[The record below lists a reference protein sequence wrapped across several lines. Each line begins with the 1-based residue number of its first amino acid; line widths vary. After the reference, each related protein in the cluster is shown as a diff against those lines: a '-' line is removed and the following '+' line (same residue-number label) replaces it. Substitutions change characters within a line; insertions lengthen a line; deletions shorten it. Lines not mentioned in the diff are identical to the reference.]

1 VSKVH
6 ETELQPHI
14 RLSISQSADYALL
27 PGDPGRV
34 ERIAAFLEN
43 VEELAHNREFRS
55 IRGAYKGVTVLAV
68 STGIGGPSAAIAI
81 EELSRIGV
89 KTMIRIG
96 SCGALQKG
104 MKVGELIIAQG
115 AVRDEGTSCTYMDL
129 SYPAVPD
136 YGVMLAI
143 LECAQRLHY
152 AHYCGIIRSHDSF
165 YTDREEEIDN
175 YWSQRGVLGADMET
189 AALFV
194 VGGLRGVKTG
204 SILNVVTELEA
215 PLEESIN
222 QYASGERMA
231 ALGEEKEIKLA
242 LETFALLEQ
251 RECSSSPRVDGK
263 GNS

>member
-1 VSKVH
+1 MR

-14 RLSISQSADYALL
+14 RLGRNHSADYALL

-43 VEELAHNREFRS
+43 VDELAHNREFWS
-55 IRGAYKGVTVLAV
+55 VRGTYKGVTVLAV
-68 STGIGGPSAAIAI
+68 STGIGGPSAAIAV

-96 SCGALQKG
+96 SCGALQRG
-104 MKVGELIIAQG
+104 VKVGELIIAQG

-136 YGVMLAI
+136 YSVMLTI
-143 LECAQRLHY
+143 LECAKKLEY
-152 AHYCGIIRSHDSF
+152 THYCGIIRSHDSF
-165 YTDREEEIDN
+165 YTDREEEIDD
-175 YWSQRGVLGADMET
+175 YWSRRGVLAADMET

-222 QYASGERMA
+222 QYVSGERMA
-231 ALGEEKEIKLA
+231 ALGEEREIKLG
-242 LETFALLEQ
+242 LETFVMLEHHK
-251 RECSSSPRVDGK
+251 CSFSPRVDGK
-263 GNS
+263 GDS